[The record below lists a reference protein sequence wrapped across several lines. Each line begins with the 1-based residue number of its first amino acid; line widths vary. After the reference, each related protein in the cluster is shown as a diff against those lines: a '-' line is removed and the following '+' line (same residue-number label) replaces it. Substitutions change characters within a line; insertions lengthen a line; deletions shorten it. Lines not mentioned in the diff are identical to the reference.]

1 MRKILLFSLVVM
13 IMASS
18 FVFADN
24 NYIMANFG
32 YRAGTTFSGMDFN
45 VDWIGYF
52 GGGASSSDGGSSD
65 GLGGLF
71 SGLFQSSDPLR
82 PERYTPEY
90 YTPHEYQSTP
100 STSLFGFDFGASDSE
115 SEETS
120 EESSTIGMHVGLSLG
135 LVYGIDEH
143 TAYDN
148 SWDSTYITSEDVT
161 RFNVSVQIGASFR
174 QFIGDG
180 NFFFYEHVGL
190 EGGFP
195 VLAFGAYGDVGIAW
209 QLGGFTLLAGE
220 RLSLG
225 LGCVDDH
232 QMDDGSMSPGFAI
245 SSVTYAGLGFGF

>member
-52 GGGASSSDGGSSD
+52 GGGASSSDGGSSN

-71 SGLFQSSDPLR
+71 SGLFQSSDSLR

-115 SEETS
+115 SKKTS
-120 EESSTIGMHVGLSLG
+120 AESGKIGMHVGLSFGKLHS
-135 LVYGIDEH
+135 VEERQM
-143 TAYDN
+143 
-148 SWDSTYITSEDVT
+148 DSL
-161 RFNVSVQIGASFR
+161 NLSVQIGASFR
-174 QFIGDG
+174 QFLGDG
-180 NFFFYEHVGL
+180 SFFFYEHTGIEVGY
-190 EGGFP
+190 P
-195 VLAFGAYGDVGIAW
+195 TMMFGIYGDVGFAW
-209 QLGGFTLLAGE
+209 QLGSFTLLAGE

-225 LGCVDDH
+225 LGMGYSDNV
-232 QMDDGSMSPGFAI
+232 MTEGPAI
-245 SSVTYAGLGFGF
+245 SSVTYTGLGFSF

>member
-52 GGGASSSDGGSSD
+52 GGGASSSDGGSSN

-100 STSLFGFDFGASDSE
+100 STSLFGLDFGASDSE

-120 EESSTIGMHVGLSLG
+120 GESSTIGMHVGLSLG
-135 LVYGIDEH
+135 MVSAVDEYYDGSNYGS
-143 TAYDN
+143 Y
-148 SWDSTYITSEDVT
+148 TSFDQVT
-161 RFNVSVQIGASFR
+161 LFNLGVQIGASFR
-174 QFIGDG
+174 QFLGDG
-180 NFFFYEHVGL
+180 NFFFYEHTGIEVGY
-190 EGGFP
+190 P
-195 VLAFGAYGDVGIAW
+195 TMMFGIYGDVGIAW

-225 LGCVDDH
+225 LGATDDTYYH
-232 QMDDGSMSPGFAI
+232 DNAMTPGFAI
-245 SSVTYAGLGFGF
+245 SSVTYAGLGFSF

>member
-52 GGGASSSDGGSSD
+52 GGGGSGSEGGSP
-65 GLGGLF
+65 GGFGDLF

-100 STSLFGFDFGASDSE
+100 STSLFGFDFGASDSG
-115 SEETS
+115 SEETNEVS
-120 EESSTIGMHVGLSLG
+120 RTVGMHVGLSLG
-135 LVYGIDEH
+135 MVYGFDEYE
-143 TAYDN
+143 YDDGWN
-148 SWDSTYITSEDVT
+148 TSITSEDVT
-161 RFNVSVQIGASFR
+161 RFNVGIQIGASFR
-174 QFIGDG
+174 QFLGDG
-180 NFFFYEHVGL
+180 NFFFYEHTGI
-190 EGGFP
+190 EAGYP
-195 VLAFGAYGDVGIAW
+195 TMMFGVYGDVGFAW
-209 QLGGFTLLAGE
+209 QMGSFTLLAGE

-225 LGCVDDH
+225 LGCVDDP
-232 QMDDGSMSPGFAI
+232 QVRDGSMGGGFAI
-245 SSVTYAGLGFGF
+245 SSVTYTGLGFSF

>member
-52 GGGASSSDGGSSD
+52 GGGGSGSEGGSS
-65 GLGGLF
+65 GGFGDLF
-71 SGLFQSSDPLR
+71 SGLFHSSDPLR

-90 YTPHEYQSTP
+90 YTPHEYQATS
-100 STSLFGFDFGASDSE
+100 SASLFGHGLGSA

-120 EESSTIGMHVGLSLG
+120 GQSGTIGIHAGLSLG
-135 LVYGIDEH
+135 TVHGFDEYENH
-143 TAYDN
+143 DDWGTHV
-148 SWDSTYITSEDVT
+148 TSEDVT
-161 RFNVSVQIGASFR
+161 RFNVGIQIGASFR
-174 QFIGDG
+174 QFLGDG
-180 NFFFYEHVGL
+180 NFFFYEHTGIEVGY
-190 EGGFP
+190 P
-195 VLAFGAYGDVGIAW
+195 TMMFGVYGDVGFAW
-209 QLGGFTLLAGE
+209 QMGSFTLLAGE

-225 LGCVDDH
+225 LGCVDDP
-232 QMDDGSMSPGFAI
+232 QVRDGSMGGGFAI
-245 SSVTYAGLGFGF
+245 SSVTYTGLGFSF

>member
-32 YRAGTTFSGMDFN
+32 YRAGTTFFGMDFN

-52 GGGASSSDGGSSD
+52 GGGASSSDGWSSD

-71 SGLFQSSDPLR
+71 SGLFQSSDPLK

-100 STSLFGFDFGASDSE
+100 STSLFGLDFGASDSE
-115 SEETS
+115 SEETD

-135 LVYGIDEH
+135 SV
-143 TAYDN
+143 N
-148 SWDSTYITSEDVT
+148 SYSNFST
-161 RFNVSVQIGASFR
+161 FNMSLQLGVSFR
-174 QFIGDG
+174 QFLGDG
-180 NFFFYEHVGL
+180 NFFFYEHTGIEAGYPTMMFGL
-190 EGGFP
+190 
-195 VLAFGAYGDVGIAW
+195 YGDVGIAW

-225 LGCVDDH
+225 LGATDDTNYH
-232 QMDDGSMSPGFAI
+232 DNAMTPGFAI

>member
-52 GGGASSSDGGSSD
+52 GGGSSASDGGSSD

-90 YTPHEYQSTP
+90 YRPHEYQSTP

-115 SEETS
+115 SEETN

-135 LVYGIDEH
+135 SVNGIDEY
-143 TAYDN
+143 YDN
-148 SWDSTYITSEDVT
+148 YNGYTYYDQVT
-161 RFNVSVQIGASFR
+161 LFSLGVQIGASFR
-174 QFIGDG
+174 QFLGEG
-180 NFFFYEHVGL
+180 KSFFFYEHTGI
-190 EGGFP
+190 EAGYP
-195 VLAFGAYGDVGIAW
+195 TMMFGIYGDVGIAW

-225 LGCVDDH
+225 LGATDDTYYH
-232 QMDDGSMSPGFAI
+232 DNAMTPGFAI

>member
-52 GGGASSSDGGSSD
+52 GGGGSGSEGGSS
-65 GLGGLF
+65 GGFGDLF
-71 SGLFQSSDPLR
+71 SGLFHSSDQLR

-90 YTPHEYQSTP
+90 YTPHEYQATS
-100 STSLFGFDFGASDSE
+100 SASLFGHGLGSA

-120 EESSTIGMHVGLSLG
+120 GQSGTIGIHAGLSLG
-135 LVYGIDEH
+135 TVHGFDEYEDH
-143 TAYDN
+143 DGYWGTHV
-148 SWDSTYITSEDVT
+148 TSEDVT
-161 RFNVSVQIGASFR
+161 RFNVGIQIGASFR
-174 QFIGDG
+174 QFLGDG
-180 NFFFYEHVGL
+180 NFFFYEHTGI
-190 EGGFP
+190 EAGYP
-195 VLAFGAYGDVGIAW
+195 TMMFGVYGDVGFAW
-209 QLGGFTLLAGE
+209 QLGSFTLLAGE

-225 LGCVDDH
+225 LGATDDTYY
-232 QMDDGSMSPGFAI
+232 QDSAMTPGFAI

>member
-90 YTPHEYQSTP
+90 YRPHEYQSTP
-100 STSLFGFDFGASDSE
+100 STSLFGLDFGASE
-115 SEETS
+115 SEETNEVS
-120 EESSTIGMHVGLSLG
+120 RTVGMHVGLSLG
-135 LVYGIDEH
+135 SVSGIDEY
-143 TAYDN
+143 YDYYN
-148 SWDSTYITSEDVT
+148 PYTDYDQVT
-161 RFNVSVQIGASFR
+161 LFSLGVQIGASFR
-174 QFIGDG
+174 QFLGDG
-180 NFFFYEHVGL
+180 NFFFYEHTGI
-190 EGGFP
+190 EAGYP
-195 VLAFGAYGDVGIAW
+195 TMMFGVYGDVGFAW
-209 QLGGFTLLAGE
+209 QMGSFTLLAGE
-220 RLSLG
+220 RFSLG
-225 LGCVDDH
+225 LGCVDDP
-232 QMDDGSMSPGFAI
+232 QVRDDSMGGGFAI
-245 SSVTYAGLGFGF
+245 SSVTYAGIGFGF

>member
-52 GGGASSSDGGSSD
+52 GGGGSGSEGGSS
-65 GLGGLF
+65 GGFGDLF
-71 SGLFQSSDPLR
+71 SGLFQPSDSLR

-115 SEETS
+115 SEETNEVS
-120 EESSTIGMHVGLSLG
+120 RTVGMHVGLSLG
-135 LVYGIDEH
+135 SVYGIDEY
-143 TAYDN
+143 YDY
-148 SWDSTYITSEDVT
+148 SYYDQVT
-161 RFNVSVQIGASFR
+161 LFNLGVQIGVSFR

-180 NFFFYEHVGL
+180 NFFFYEHTGI
-190 EGGFP
+190 EAGYP
-195 VLAFGAYGDVGIAW
+195 TMMFGVYGDVGFAW
-209 QLGGFTLLAGE
+209 QLGSFTLLAGE
-220 RLSLG
+220 RFSLG
-225 LGCVDDH
+225 LGCVDDP
-232 QMDDGSMSPGFAI
+232 QVRDDSMGGGFAI
-245 SSVTYAGLGFGF
+245 SSVTYAGIGFGF

>member
-52 GGGASSSDGGSSD
+52 GGGGSGSEGGSS
-65 GLGGLF
+65 GGFGDLF
-71 SGLFQSSDPLR
+71 SGLFHSSDPLR

-100 STSLFGFDFGASDSE
+100 STSLFGFDFGASDSG
-115 SEETS
+115 SEETG

-135 LVYGIDEH
+135 TVHGFDEYEYH
-143 TAYDN
+143 DDYWGTRV
-148 SWDSTYITSEDVT
+148 TSEDVT
-161 RFNVSVQIGASFR
+161 RFNVGIQIGASFR

-180 NFFFYEHVGL
+180 NFFFYEHTGIEVGY
-190 EGGFP
+190 P
-195 VLAFGAYGDVGIAW
+195 TMMFGIYGDVGIAW

-225 LGCVDDH
+225 LGATDDTYY
-232 QMDDGSMSPGFAI
+232 QDSAMTLGFAI
-245 SSVTYAGLGFGF
+245 SSVTYTGLGFSF

>member
-45 VDWIGYF
+45 VDWISYF
-52 GGGASSSDGGSSD
+52 GGGGSGSEGGSS
-65 GLGGLF
+65 GGFGDLF
-71 SGLFQSSDPLR
+71 SGLFHSSDPLR

-90 YTPHEYQSTP
+90 YTPHEYQATS
-100 STSLFGFDFGASDSE
+100 SASLFGHGLGSA

-120 EESSTIGMHVGLSLG
+120 GQSGTIGIHAGLSLG
-135 LVYGIDEH
+135 SVK
-143 TAYDN
+143 AYDWN
-148 SWDSTYITSEDVT
+148 YDSYESTSS
-161 RFNVSVQIGASFR
+161 FNLGLQLGASFR
-174 QFIGDG
+174 QFLFGGD
-180 NFFFYEHVGL
+180 FFLYEHAGIEVGY
-190 EGGFP
+190 P
-195 VLAFGAYGDVGIAW
+195 NMMFGVYGDVGFAW

-225 LGCVDDH
+225 LGGIDD
-232 QMDDGSMSPGFAI
+232 SMSYDNAASTGFAI
-245 SSVTYAGLGFGF
+245 SSVTYTGLGFSF

>member
-52 GGGASSSDGGSSD
+52 GGGASSSDGGSSN

-71 SGLFQSSDPLR
+71 SGLFQSSDSLR

-100 STSLFGFDFGASDSE
+100 STSLFGLDFGASDSG
-115 SEETS
+115 SEETG

-135 LVYGIDEH
+135 MVSAVDEYYDGSNYGS
-143 TAYDN
+143 Y
-148 SWDSTYITSEDVT
+148 TSFDQVT
-161 RFNVSVQIGASFR
+161 LFNLGVQIGASFR
-174 QFIGDG
+174 QFLGDG
-180 NFFFYEHVGL
+180 NFFFYEHTGIEVGY
-190 EGGFP
+190 P
-195 VLAFGAYGDVGIAW
+195 TMMFGIYGDVGIAW

-225 LGCVDDH
+225 LGCVDDP
-232 QMDDGSMSPGFAI
+232 QVRDGSMGGGFAI
-245 SSVTYAGLGFGF
+245 SSVTYTGLGFSF

>member
-52 GGGASSSDGGSSD
+52 GGGGSGSEGGSS
-65 GLGGLF
+65 GGFGDLF
-71 SGLFQSSDPLR
+71 SGLFHSSDPLR

-115 SEETS
+115 SEETG

-135 LVYGIDEH
+135 TVHGFDEY
-143 TAYDN
+143 YD
-148 SWDSTYITSEDVT
+148 SWTTFITSEDVT
-161 RFNVSVQIGASFR
+161 RFSVGIQIGASFR
-174 QFIGDG
+174 QFLGDG
-180 NFFFYEHVGL
+180 NFFFYEHTGI
-190 EGGFP
+190 EAGYP
-195 VLAFGAYGDVGIAW
+195 TMMFGIYGDVGFAW
-209 QLGGFTLLAGE
+209 QMGSFTLLAGE

-225 LGCVDDH
+225 LGATDDTYY
-232 QMDDGSMSPGFAI
+232 QDSAMTPGFAI
-245 SSVTYAGLGFGF
+245 SSVTYTGLGFSF